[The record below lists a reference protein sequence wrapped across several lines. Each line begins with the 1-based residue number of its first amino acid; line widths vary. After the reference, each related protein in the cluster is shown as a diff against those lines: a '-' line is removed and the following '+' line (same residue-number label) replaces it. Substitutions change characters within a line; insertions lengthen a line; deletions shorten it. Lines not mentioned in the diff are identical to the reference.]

1 VHARHSP
8 HRCLGLLASFA
19 LLATA
24 FSTVAFAATSIPA
37 PDNLSAEAQ
46 AYLNKARVGAI
57 DGGGMAA
64 DPQRL
69 ERMRK
74 ALGNMF
80 LSFAKQIDPN
90 LYLTRQNLGSVDGFW
105 INSAAPTRPG
115 PVIIYLHGGGR
126 ILGSAETNLGSAIR
140 ITQAA
145 GIPVLSIQYRLAP
158 EHPFPADLED
168 ALAAY
173 RWLLDNGYTASQ
185 IGIYGDSAGGN
196 LSLALALAARMEGL
210 PAPGAVA
217 VLSPSVD
224 YTDAGDTRIT
234 LRDVDPVLRT
244 ASSASHDAYV
254 GAADIRNPL
263 ISPIFGDYTEFPP
276 LLIQVGTR
284 EILLS
289 DSIRL
294 ARRARAAG
302 TDVTLDV
309 WDGMWHGWHDNPK
322 VPEAEQACRE
332 IADFFQRQLMDR

>member
-1 VHARHSP
+1 MS
-8 HRCLGLLASFA
+8 LSFGQLTATLSACA
-19 LLATA
+19 LLAAAVDAT
-24 FSTVAFAATSIPA
+24 AATSIPA

-46 AYLNKARVGAI
+46 AYLDKARVGAI
-57 DGGGMAA
+57 DGGDLASDA
-64 DPQRL
+64 ERL
-69 ERMRK
+69 ARMRK

-80 LSFAKQIDPN
+80 LRLGQEIDPN
-90 LYLTRQNLGSVDGFW
+90 VYLTRQNLGSVDGFW
-105 INSAAPTRPG
+105 INSKAPERPG
-115 PVIIYLHGGGR
+115 PVIVYLHGGGR

-140 ITQAA
+140 IAA
-145 GIPVLSIQYRLAP
+145 ASGFPVLSIEYRLAP
-158 EHPFPADLED
+158 EHPFPADIED

-173 RWLLDNGYTASQ
+173 RWLLDNGYAASQ
-185 IGIYGDSAGGN
+185 IGIYGDSAGGS
-196 LSLALALAARMEGL
+196 LSLALTLAATMEGL

-244 ASSASHDAYV
+244 MSAGSHDAYV
-254 GAADIRNPL
+254 GDADVRNPL
-263 ISPIFGDYTEFPP
+263 ISPIFGDYEDFPP

-294 ARRARAAG
+294 ARRARAVDV
-302 TDVTLDV
+302 DVTLDV
-309 WDGMWHGWHDNPK
+309 WDGMWHGWHENSS

-332 IADFFQRQLMDR
+332 IAAFFAERLSD